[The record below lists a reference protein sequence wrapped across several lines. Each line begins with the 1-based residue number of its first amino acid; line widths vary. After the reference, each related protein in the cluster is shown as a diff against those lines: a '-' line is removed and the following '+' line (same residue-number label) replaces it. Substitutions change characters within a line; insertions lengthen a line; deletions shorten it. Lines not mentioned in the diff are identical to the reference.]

1 LATAPENHESHFEL
15 WDLTVFRYGGTYLDM
30 TRRLKA
36 KEPAPRGVMPLIMR
50 VLNRVF
56 TGMLVEPGRT
66 GRHPDQ
72 LTDDNS
78 A

>member
-36 KEPAPRGVMPLIMR
+36 KEPTPRGVMPLIMR
-50 VLNRVF
+50 
-56 TGMLVEPGRT
+56 GSIECSPECW
-66 GRHPDQ
+66 
-72 LTDDNS
+72 
-78 A
+78 